1 MGVNNIR
8 KIRENKGLS
17 QEYIAYKLSI
27 NQSTYSKI
35 ENNQIRLDTIKLK
48 QLASI
53 LETTVDNLINTPNTN
68 EEEIII
74 LRTENEILKKE
85 NLYLKELINKLTK

>member
-1 MGVNNIR
+1 MEFDNIR

-35 ENNQIRLDTIKLK
+35 ENNQIRLDTVKLK

-53 LETTVDNLINTPNTN
+53 LETTVDNLINPSNTN